1 MASNSKKSKTDPDI
15 ENNKRPRDSDSD
27 SELLDNFFSK
37 DEIEEVN
44 AQHRQHLE
52 ELANAPRKF
61 WPRFFNIIADPS
73 GPPITKLSPFAIEKA
88 IRGLVGT
95 VQSVKKLFRKDA
107 PSMLLVEVSSDAQ
120 SKNMMQVNQLAN
132 VPVLVREDSRL
143 NQCKGV
149 LRTREL
155 DDMDEDDIL
164 EALKPQGIVFVRRMI
179 IKRGDKQITTGT
191 YILTFGTPKL
201 PERVKLGYTVV
212 PVTMFIPNPL
222 RCFKCQR
229 FGHGQ
234 LACRGK
240 PTCFRCGGEGH
251 AGTDCS
257 ATPKCSNCQGG
268 HMASSKDCP
277 LWKSEKQIVEIKH
290 SKNISFRDAR
300 VLFNQINPS
309 KPSGPS
315 YASAASKIS
324 KSTDC
329 QTDLTW
335 ISSKNPEV
343 YVPKPQPKPQQA
355 LPKTKS
361 LGCQTDPTPSPESVS
376 ESSSTTSKTQHPAP
390 TSNQSGSISKSN
402 STDSRKDLS
411 SPPSTTNSSAN
422 KTSTVLKTDS
432 KPSKHVDKSKQH
444 SKNPNQNRTTLP
456 KPKKGDNNT
465 VALHN
470 KFENLDPNMEISDDD
485 VQSPNRTHGSSRSSR
500 SGSPRGTAHGGSGGQ
515 QKSPVKPP

>member
-143 NQCKGV
+143 NQSKGV

-201 PERVKLGYTVV
+201 PERVKLGYTVA

-251 AGTDCS
+251 AGTDCA
-257 ATPKCSNCQGG
+257 ATPKCSNCHCD
-268 HMASSKDCP
+268 HMASSKDCT

-290 SKNISFRDAR
+290 SKNISFRDA
-300 VLFNQINPS
+300 
-309 KPSGPS
+309 
-315 YASAASKIS
+315 
-324 KSTDC
+324 
-329 QTDLTW
+329 
-335 ISSKNPEV
+335 
-343 YVPKPQPKPQQA
+343 
-355 LPKTKS
+355 
-361 LGCQTDPTPSPESVS
+361 
-376 ESSSTTSKTQHPAP
+376 
-390 TSNQSGSISKSN
+390 
-402 STDSRKDLS
+402 
-411 SPPSTTNSSAN
+411 
-422 KTSTVLKTDS
+422 
-432 KPSKHVDKSKQH
+432 
-444 SKNPNQNRTTLP
+444 
-456 KPKKGDNNT
+456 
-465 VALHN
+465 
-470 KFENLDPNMEISDDD
+470 
-485 VQSPNRTHGSSRSSR
+485 
-500 SGSPRGTAHGGSGGQ
+500 
-515 QKSPVKPP
+515 